1 MTEIREG
8 MVAGIQSVSR
18 TLRIL
23 DAVAAKPRGLTL
35 QAIARAVEAN
45 VTTVHNFLA
54 TLVHE
59 GYLAQER
66 SRGPYT
72 VGPRLLALANTIG
85 VVHQELTSVAL
96 PWIERFRDQVDETLH
111 LSVLVGREA
120 TDILFI
126 ESSQSVRFTSSV
138 GKRMPLHASAAGKIL
153 LAWRPPG
160 DVDGLLDATLPAYTT
175 ETVTDRTELDQ
186 HLAEVRDRGYA
197 VNLGELDP
205 SVRCIAG
212 PIRDRNGQV
221 VAALSMSAPVFRFP
235 DNSVHALQDLM
246 ARTVRA
252 ISDQMSLST
261 NRSTLSS
268 HGDAAGPISHDTPI
282 SPAPGVGAGGRT
294 A

>member
-1 MTEIREG
+1 M
-8 MVAGIQSVSR
+8 AGIQSVSR

-23 DAVAAKPRGLTL
+23 DAVAANPRGLTL
-35 QAIARAVEAN
+35 QAIARHVDAN

-59 GYLAQER
+59 GYLAQGR

-96 PWIERFRDQVDETLH
+96 PWIERFRDEVDETLH

-153 LAWRPPG
+153 LAWRAPG
-160 DVDGLLDATLPAYTT
+160 DVDGLLDVTLPAYTT
-175 ETVTDRTELDQ
+175 ATVTDRAELDR
-186 HLAEVRDRGYA
+186 LLVEVRTRGYA

-205 SVRCIAG
+205 AVRCIAG
-212 PIRDRNGQV
+212 PIRDRDGQV
-221 VAALSMSAPVFRFP
+221 IAALSMSAPVFRFP
-235 DNSVHALQDLM
+235 DESVHELRDLM
-246 ARTVRA
+246 DRTVTA
-252 ISDQMSLST
+252 IT
-261 NRSTLSS
+261 NQLGNSS
-268 HGDAAGPISHDTPI
+268 NHSAPTT
-282 SPAPGVGAGGRT
+282 SPGPGVAGGKT

>member
-1 MTEIREG
+1 M
-8 MVAGIQSVSR
+8 ASIQSVSR

-23 DAVAAKPRGLTL
+23 DTVAANPRGLTL
-35 QAIARAVEAN
+35 QAIAREVGAN

-59 GYLAQER
+59 GYLAQGR

-72 VGPRLLALANTIG
+72 VGPRLLALADTIG

-96 PWIERFRDQVDETLH
+96 PWIERFRDEVDETLH

-153 LAWRPPG
+153 LAWRTPG

-175 ETVTDRTELDQ
+175 ATVTDRTELDR
-186 HLAEVRDRGYA
+186 LLTETRDRGYA

-205 SVRCIAG
+205 AVRCIAG
-212 PIRDRNGQV
+212 PIRDREGQV

-235 DNSVHALQDLM
+235 DDSVHELRDLM
-246 ARTVRA
+246 ARTVQSITDR
-252 ISDQMSLST
+252 LR
-261 NRSTLSS
+261 RSTGNHHSE
-268 HGDAAGPISHDTPI
+268 
-282 SPAPGVGAGGRT
+282 PAVRAGAGGET